1 MFHGNARNNCLKKV
15 TVGIMV
21 RIKTYSIN
29 RCKNVVD
36 TKDVDIVEGY
46 FALSERKRLTLIDH
60 PCIIRITYSNEFTH
74 Y

>member
-1 MFHGNARNNCLKKV
+1 
-15 TVGIMV
+15 MV